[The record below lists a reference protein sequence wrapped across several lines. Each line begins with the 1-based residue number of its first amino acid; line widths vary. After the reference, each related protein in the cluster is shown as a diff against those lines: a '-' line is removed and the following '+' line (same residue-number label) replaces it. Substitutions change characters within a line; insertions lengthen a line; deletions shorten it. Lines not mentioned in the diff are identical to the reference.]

1 MSGLFQFATITA
13 VTHPIFRYSMLSNLR
28 VSYSKDGQ
36 ESFMKNMKGMLE
48 YNGIG
53 SLYKGLPLAITHQF
67 VEDKV
72 KEKIESEICQLA
84 DKYTRIDIRLNR
96 NQLMISWMS
105 STLSII
111 ITQPLHVLSILA
123 ITDLSNYCSDFEAR
137 PLIDFKSYNFF
148 NLWNGTLSH
157 ILANSVR
164 YIGTF
169 STNRW
174 YQLFASYI
182 IYTISQDYY
191 RIEHWE
197 AIQNSTSILAHPSH
211 FQIPESIHWR
221 MLRRMFNFLG
231 IKNYLQSPDLS
242 SRAVM
247 FIR

>member
-1 MSGLFQFATITA
+1 
-13 VTHPIFRYSMLSNLR
+13 MLSNLR

-36 ESFMKNMKGMLE
+36 ESFMKNLKGMIE

-72 KEKIESEICQLA
+72 KEKIENKISRLV
-84 DKYTRIDIRLNR
+84 DKYTMIDIRLNR
-96 NQLMISWMS
+96 NRLIISWMS
-105 STLSII
+105 SSLSII

-123 ITDLSNYCSDFEAR
+123 ITDLSNYCSDFETR

-169 STNRW
+169 SMNKW
-174 YQLFASYI
+174 YQLITSYI

-211 FQIPESIHWR
+211 FQIPEPIHR
-221 MLRRMFNFLG
+221 KILRKMFNFIGL
-231 IKNYLQSPDLS
+231 KSFFQPPNLP